1 VSAGRRAALPRTGY
15 VMPQRL
21 FISEHECRVRLFPED
36 GSGPANIDLS
46 VLPVSAEL
54 RAWFA
59 GAVAGATGPGGPRRS
74 LSSGLDTLSIL
85 KRFTR
90 FLASL
95 EQPPQSPDQLT
106 AAHVSGFIVA
116 GGAALR
122 RDVAALRS
130 ILRFAQGPP
139 AGFAARL
146 AQASVPRA
154 DVPTVSY
161 SPAEYQQIITDAR
174 SQLRSAATRI
184 AAGRAELTA
193 WRTGLIGRAADP
205 ARWEAA
211 MLLDHADR
219 HGDVPR
225 CGNRQTLAVDRAGG
239 GPAIM
244 GRLHLTYHEAVAGF
258 VLLLTLTGHNHSPV
272 AGLTTTHSR
281 PDGHAGGV
289 PSALVEM
296 VKPRRGSRRASMSQ
310 ALQQTG
316 GETGLAGASAGRIDV
331 TTAFGVYT
339 ALLDLAGPARARCGS
354 DSLFAYWHYAGG
366 PDGRGFRAGIP
377 KAALACWGQHAG
389 PAAGRDDP
397 EAGEPAGLRVSSRR
411 LRLTWL
417 EMHQKPVAHTE
428 TTLANEYLARNRGN
442 LAEYQKVVAAA
453 LAEQVAAARARPP
466 IPVLTQH
473 DVERAATDPA
483 SVADRYGL
491 DEQRLAQLIAGRL
504 DTVLAGCTD
513 NLNSPHSRAGEPC
526 TASFLLC
533 LSCPNARAAPAHL
546 PVQVLTADM
555 LAARREQIT
564 PLDWARRF
572 ADPATRL
579 DDLLARFSDAVIA
592 DARQAAT
599 AADRDLVERFLSR
612 ELDHR

>member
-1 VSAGRRAALPRTGY
+1 
-15 VMPQRL
+15 
-21 FISEHECRVRLFPED
+21 
-36 GSGPANIDLS
+36 
-46 VLPVSAEL
+46 
-54 RAWFA
+54 
-59 GAVAGATGPGGPRRS
+59 

-161 SPAEYQQIITDAR
+161 SPAEYQQIITAAR

-316 GETGLAGASAGRIDV
+316 GETGLAGAS
-331 TTAFGVYT
+331 
-339 ALLDLAGPARARCGS
+339 P
-354 DSLFAYWHYAGG
+354 
-366 PDGRGFRAGIP
+366 
-377 KAALACWGQHAG
+377 
-389 PAAGRDDP
+389 
-397 EAGEPAGLRVSSRR
+397 
-411 LRLTWL
+411 
-417 EMHQKPVAHTE
+417 
-428 TTLANEYLARNRGN
+428 
-442 LAEYQKVVAAA
+442 
-453 LAEQVAAARARPP
+453 
-466 IPVLTQH
+466 
-473 DVERAATDPA
+473 
-483 SVADRYGL
+483 
-491 DEQRLAQLIAGRL
+491 
-504 DTVLAGCTD
+504 
-513 NLNSPHSRAGEPC
+513 
-526 TASFLLC
+526 SF
-533 LSCPNARAAPAHL
+533 
-546 PVQVLTADM
+546 Q
-555 LAARREQIT
+555 
-564 PLDWARRF
+564 
-572 ADPATRL
+572 
-579 DDLLARFSDAVIA
+579 
-592 DARQAAT
+592 
-599 AADRDLVERFLSR
+599 
-612 ELDHR
+612 

>member
-1 VSAGRRAALPRTGY
+1 MPEARTG
-15 VMPQRL
+15 
-21 FISEHECRVRLFPED
+21 
-36 GSGPANIDLS
+36 A
-46 VLPVSAEL
+46 
-54 RAWFA
+54 
-59 GAVAGATGPGGPRRS
+59 
-74 LSSGLDTLSIL
+74 
-85 KRFTR
+85 
-90 FLASL
+90 
-95 EQPPQSPDQLT
+95 
-106 AAHVSGFIVA
+106 
-116 GGAALR
+116 
-122 RDVAALRS
+122 
-130 ILRFAQGPP
+130 
-139 AGFAARL
+139 
-146 AQASVPRA
+146 
-154 DVPTVSY
+154 
-161 SPAEYQQIITDAR
+161 
-174 SQLRSAATRI
+174 
-184 AAGRAELTA
+184 
-193 WRTGLIGRAADP
+193 
-205 ARWEAA
+205 
-211 MLLDHADR
+211 
-219 HGDVPR
+219 
-225 CGNRQTLAVDRAGG
+225 
-239 GPAIM
+239 
-244 GRLHLTYHEAVAGF
+244 
-258 VLLLTLTGHNHSPV
+258 
-272 AGLTTTHSR
+272 
-281 PDGHAGGV
+281 
-289 PSALVEM
+289 
-296 VKPRRGSRRASMSQ
+296 
-310 ALQQTG
+310 
-316 GETGLAGASAGRIDV
+316 
-331 TTAFGVYT
+331 
-339 ALLDLAGPARARCGS
+339 
-354 DSLFAYWHYAGG
+354 
-366 PDGRGFRAGIP
+366 GFRAGIP